1 MSTLPQ
7 DLEGKVAEVLI
18 RVERL
23 EKAQTEE
30 RSPSQWQYLVAR
42 SHPWRRQLYVKGR
55 NMTAAQL
62 VSSMNANG
70 QNAEEAAADFDL
82 PLAAVE
88 EAIRYCQENAE
99 LLALE
104 AAEERRRLVEKGYR
118 VGPATLSG

>member
-7 DLEGKVAEVLI
+7 DLIEKVAEVLL

-23 EKAQTEE
+23 EKAQIEE
-30 RSPSQWQYLVAR
+30 RSPSAWHYLVER
-42 SHPWRRQLYVKGR
+42 PHSWRRQLYVKGR

-70 QNAEEAAADFDL
+70 LNPFQAADDLDL

-88 EAIRYCQENAE
+88 EAVRYCHENAA
-99 LLALE
+99 LLSLE
-104 AAEERRRLVEKGYR
+104 AAEQRRRLVEKGYP